1 MHRPTLVIVAK
12 PNSIL
17 LPDALRKTVPVFLN
31 KGWQIVIHP
40 EIYDT
45 WLTTNLSTDS
55 LCIDSNF
62 GSNLEVAQLCLALGG
77 DGTLLTAGRYVGVR
91 GTPILGINLGSLGF
105 LTSHSY
111 ECSTEVINNYFNG
124 KLSTEYR
131 SMLNTR
137 IIRNSEVF
145 LGRPVLNDAV
155 VIKGL
160 VTRLMKFRV
169 KINGNDAANIRA
181 DGIIVST
188 PTGSTAYS
196 LSAGGPIL
204 HPALDAIIISAICP
218 HSLVLRPII
227 VPDHLPVSIILKEAE
242 DTHLTLDGQVEMAL
256 FPGDCV
262 EFQRSATDIAILQ
275 DINFSFFKLL
285 QEKLHWSGDLC

>member
-17 LPDALRKTVPVFLN
+17 LLDSLRKTVPIFLN
-31 KGWQIVIHP
+31 KGWQVVIHP

-45 WLTTNLSTDS
+45 WLTTSLPVNNLY
-55 LCIDSNF
+55 IDSNF
-62 GSNLEVAQLCLALGG
+62 GSNLEVARLCLALGG
-77 DGTLLTAGRYVGVR
+77 DGTLLTAARYVGIR

-111 ECSTEVINNYFNG
+111 ERITEVINNYFNG
-124 KLSTEYR
+124 GLSAEYR
-131 SMLNTR
+131 SMLDTR
-137 IIRNSEVF
+137 IIRNSEVL

-155 VIKGL
+155 VVKGL
-160 VTRLMKFRV
+160 VTRLMEFRV
-169 KINGNDAANIRA
+169 KIDGNDAAIIRA

-204 HPALDAIIISAICP
+204 YPALNALIISAICP
-218 HSLVLRPII
+218 HSLTLRPMI
-227 VPDHLPVSIILKEAE
+227 VPDHLPVSITLEDAE
-242 DTHLTLDGQVEMAL
+242 DAHLTLDGQVAFAL
-256 FPGDCV
+256 LPGDCV
-262 EFQRSATDIAILQ
+262 EFQKSTTDIAILQ
-275 DINFSFFKLL
+275 DANFSFFKLL
-285 QEKLHWSGDLC
+285 QEKLHWSGDQC